1 MRALAY
7 AAAAVLFTA
16 CGGNSGGPGPCEAD
30 PNLPECL
37 QACDPLPG
45 APNTCPAGFHC
56 APDGTCDAQC
66 TQGGSEC
73 GSGKTCTIDGE
84 CVDDGN
90 DANLGPDA
98 DCPDVTFTAEQV
110 IPTVQL
116 LLDKSGSMDDDYP
129 DDGDPSK
136 WDALEQALVGSANI
150 VGNYQ
155 ASVYFGATLYSE
167 TDAGCPDLT
176 PSAAGTGRALNN
188 QPAIAD
194 LIEANGPDGGTP
206 TYESLEAT
214 YMEMVANPGPADSPP
229 IIILATDGDPYI
241 CPNVEGSIPEA
252 RMRVVQTAQAA
263 YAAGIRVFVLG
274 LSVNSAT
281 DEHLRQV
288 ANAGAGQDPVT
299 GTAVYYPADNPTAL
313 AAAFDTIIGGVASC
327 DLVLDG
333 DITEAQAAA
342 GTVLLNGSPLMY
354 GTDWTLV
361 GMNTIHLEPGACE
374 ILQSTSNPTVTGT
387 FPCGTIIE

>member
-98 DCPDVTFTAEQV
+98 DCPDVTFTAQQV
-110 IPTVQL
+110 IPTVQFL
-116 LLDKSGSMDDDYP
+116 IDLSGSMAQDYA
-129 DDGDPSK
+129 GSTTK
-136 WDALEQALVGSANI
+136 WEAVQDALYADADVLGE
-150 VGNYQ
+150 YE
-155 ASVYFGATLYSE
+155 ASVYFGATLYAQ
-167 TDAGCPDLT
+167 TGACPDLL
-176 PSAAGTGRALNN
+176 PSASGTGRALNN
-188 QPAIAD
+188 RDAIRT
-194 LIEANGPDGGTP
+194 LIEANDPDDGGTP
-206 TYESLEAT
+206 TGPSLQAT
-214 YMEMVANPGPADSPP
+214 WMDMVANPPPADSPP
-229 IIILATDGDPYI
+229 IIILATDGEPFT
-241 CPNVEGSIPEA
+241 CPDNEDNAAGRAESIA
-252 RMRVVQTAQAA
+252 AAQAA
-263 YAAGIRVFVLG
+263 FAAGIRVFVLG
-274 LSVNSAT
+274 IAPADA
-281 DEHLRQV
+281 DELNDHLQQV
-288 ANAGAGQDPVT
+288 ANAGVGQDPDT
-299 GTAVYYPADNPTAL
+299 GTAPYYPASNPAAL
-313 AAAFDTIIGGVASC
+313 EAALDAIIGGVASC
-327 DLVLDG
+327 DLTLDG
-333 DITEAQAAA
+333 DITEAQAEA
-342 GTVLLNGSPLMY
+342 GTVLLNGNPLTY

-361 GMNTIHLEPGACE
+361 GMNIIHLEPGACAL
-374 ILQSTSNPTVTGT
+374 LQGTPNPTVTGT

>member
-1 MRALAY
+1 MTRAF
-7 AAAAVLFTA
+7 VLVAGLVVVA

-45 APNTCPAGFHC
+45 APNTCPTGFHC

-73 GSGKTCTIDGE
+73 GSGRSCTIDGE

-116 LLDKSGSMDDDYP
+116 LLDRSGSMSTSY
-129 DDGDPSK
+129 GGTTRY
-136 WDALEQALVGSANI
+136 DAMHDALVGNDGLGGV
-150 VGNYQ
+150 VGDYQ
-155 ASVYFGATLYSE
+155 ASVYFGATLYTGSDAVC
-167 TDAGCPDLT
+167 TDLVSNA
-176 PSAAGTGRALNN
+176 TGRQLNN
-188 QPAIAD
+188 LTSIQQVID
-194 LIEANGPDGGTP
+194 ANGPSNDTP
-206 TYESLEAT
+206 TGESLRDT
-214 YMEMVANPGPADSPP
+214 YMEMIANPPPAGSPP
-229 IIILATDGDPYI
+229 IIVLATDGEPDTCADGDDEVTGRMY
-241 CPNVEGSIPEA
+241 SI
-252 RMRVVQTAQAA
+252 QHAQAA
-263 YAAGIRVFVLG
+263 FAAGIRVFVL
-274 LSVNSAT
+274 SVGT
-281 DEHLRQV
+281 DVGNAHLQKV
-288 ANAGAGQDPVT
+288 ANAGAGQDPDT
-299 GTAVYYPADNPTAL
+299 GTAPYYVATSPAAL
-313 AAAFDTIIGGVASC
+313 AAAFDAIIGGVASC

-333 DITEAQAAA
+333 DITVSQAEA

-387 FPCGTIIE
+387 FPCGSIIE